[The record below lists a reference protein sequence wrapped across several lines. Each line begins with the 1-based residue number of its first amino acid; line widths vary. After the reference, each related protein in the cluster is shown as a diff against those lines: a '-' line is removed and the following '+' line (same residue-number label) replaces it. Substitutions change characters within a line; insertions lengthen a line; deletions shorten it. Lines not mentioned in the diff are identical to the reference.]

1 VLAPRWK
8 WPPDKWERLSTVARL
23 IGRPTTVLDVGG
35 RRHELQRLLPGA
47 DVVTLNIEEPA
58 DVVVPVGPL
67 PFEAAEFDAVTSCD
81 VLEHIPAAARAAHVA
96 ELVRVA
102 AHRVVACF
110 PAGSARKD
118 RAERELA
125 DRLYR
130 DYRVRFDFLDEHLEH
145 GLPRPSEIVRHVREA
160 EPTARV
166 TVWFQDGIEQG
177 DRVLVDAV
185 RARHRADPLAA
196 ARVAAAWARRPQ
208 PALTTTVGPDNN
220 RAYVVVELQRDP
232 PRPTS

>member
-1 VLAPRWK
+1 VLNPRWT

-23 IGRPTTVLDVGG
+23 VRGSETVLDVGG
-35 RRHELQRLLPGA
+35 RGRELQRLLPDS

-67 PFEAAEFDAVTSCD
+67 PYEAGAFDAVTSCD
-81 VLEHIPAAARAAHVA
+81 VLEHISAADRAAHVA

-110 PAGSARKD
+110 PAGSSRKD

-125 DRLYR
+125 DRLDR
-130 DYRVRFDFLDEHLEH
+130 DYGVRFDFLDEHLEC
-145 GLPRPSEIVRHVREA
+145 GLPRASEIESHVREA
-160 EPTARV
+160 APTARV

-185 RARHRADPLAA
+185 RARHRANPLAA
-196 ARVAAAWARRPQ
+196 ARVAAAWAHRPA
-208 PALTTTVGPDNN
+208 PTLTTTAGPDNN
-220 RAYVVVELQRDP
+220 RAYVVVELDQA
-232 PRPTS
+232 